1 MERSHVNPAMHSV
14 YVYLTSTL
22 ELTLFGFQTILLYSV
37 IHDNLVFKMELSMKR
52 VRARA

>member
-1 MERSHVNPAMHSV
+1 MHSV